1 MIITIIKNKYK
12 RCNIICTCYGSRRIS
27 EDRKRQLKH
36 LRFAWARMW
45 KTFPPDE
52 DIITII
58 NFPLLANKL
67 PLRCVGV
74 ELLAILLPGDGRL
87 GRASWRAALQHH
99 RLALRDSAVLRLQSK
114 LIA

>member
-12 RCNIICTCYGSRRIS
+12 RCNIICTCYGSG
-27 EDRKRQLKH
+27 EDRKRQLKR

-45 KTFPPDE
+45 KASSLPNE

-87 GRASWRAALQHH
+87 GRASRRPALQHH
-99 RLALRDSAVLRLQSK
+99 RLALRDPAVLRLQSK